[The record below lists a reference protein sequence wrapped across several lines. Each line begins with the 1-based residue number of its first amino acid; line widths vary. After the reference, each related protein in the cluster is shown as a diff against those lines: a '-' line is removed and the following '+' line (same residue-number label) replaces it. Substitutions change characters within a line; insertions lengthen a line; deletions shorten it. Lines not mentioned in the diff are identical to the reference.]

1 VPPWYLDAC
10 ALINLFASGQFENI
24 VRTLGLELRVVP
36 LVFTGEALEVYTRND
51 QGGRGPREIMNLE
64 PLIKAGILA
73 VDSEPSKDEEAAFL
87 AYTALPAMDDGEAMT
102 IAVAEVRSG
111 GVVTDDL
118 PAWRALEKHA
128 PNVPRTTTLA
138 LVRQWAETSG
148 VDQAEIRNVLLE
160 IEFRGRYRPSQ
171 KWPETEYAWWLS
183 VMGQH
188 GR

>member
-51 QGGRGPREIMNLE
+51 QGERGPRELMNLE
-64 PLIKAGILA
+64 PLIEAGLLA
-73 VDSEPSKDEEAAFL
+73 VDSEPSKSEEAAFL
-87 AYTALPAMDDGEAMT
+87 AYAALPAMDDGEAMT
-102 IAVAEVRSG
+102 IAVAETRGG

-118 PAWRALEKHA
+118 PAWRALEQYA
-128 PNVPRTTTLA
+128 PNVPHTTTLA
-138 LVRQWAETSG
+138 LVRKWAETSG
-148 VDQAEIRNVLLE
+148 VDQSMIRDVLLE

-171 KWPETEYAWWLS
+171 KWPESEYAWWLS
-183 VMGQH
+183 IVGKNGQ
-188 GR
+188 